1 MYLLHRT
8 NNTRIVLPKI
18 PKDITQLVGGI
29 APASP
34 AKLTYRNGP
43 LLDAVQ
49 VFTIFWGDGWAKHP
63 LKEW

>member
-1 MYLLHRT
+1 L
-8 NNTRIVLPKI
+8 
-18 PKDITQLVGGI
+18 DGI

-49 VFTIFWGDGWAKHP
+49 VLGHIFWGDGWAKDP
-63 LKEW
+63 LKER